1 MSLFLRNIM
10 VLVLFGAFL
19 CSCSTTLKP
28 YERQYINDP
37 EMSMAV
43 SSENKFQHY
52 VHTIREGSL
61 VAEGKKGSG
70 GCGCN

>member
-1 MSLFLRNIM
+1 MKRFLPSLSLLFFMSILSY
-10 VLVLFGAFL
+10 
-19 CSCSTTLKP
+19 SCSPALKP

-37 EMSMAV
+37 EMSMV
-43 SSENKFQHY
+43 GSNEVKFQHY
-52 VHTIREGSL
+52 IHTIREGAL